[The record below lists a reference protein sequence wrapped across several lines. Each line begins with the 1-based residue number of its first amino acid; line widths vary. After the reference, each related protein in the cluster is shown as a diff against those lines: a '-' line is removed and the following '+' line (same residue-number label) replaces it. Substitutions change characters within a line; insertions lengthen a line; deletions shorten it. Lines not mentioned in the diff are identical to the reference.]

1 MDWTVLWNP
10 LKSLKSTTIL
20 LIGLLFF
27 VLGNLAA
34 AYFDFV
40 FNGVLDI
47 HQVGGRELWYAF
59 KENAVIVALL
69 AVMLYG
75 LGYAI
80 NRKTRL
86 IDILNA
92 VLVFRIP
99 FYVVVLWSSLPFFT
113 DLLANIEDNKDN
125 LVNLH
130 FEILQLVGLLVF
142 ALFILLLLIYA
153 ILLLFNG
160 FKTATNAKKWQHFL
174 LFGVVLFIAE
184 VISKILL

>member
-20 LIGLLFF
+20 PIGLLFF
-27 VLGNLAA
+27 VLGSWAA
-34 AYFDFV
+34 AYFDFA
-40 FNGVLDI
+40 FDGVLDV
-47 HQVGGRELWYAF
+47 HQVGDRETWHAF
-59 KENAVIVALL
+59 MENAIIVALL

-92 VLVFRIP
+92 ILVFRIP
-99 FYVVVLWSSLPFFT
+99 FYVMVLWSSFPFF
-113 DLLANIEDNKDN
+113 ANLFAYIEENKDN
-125 LVNLH
+125 LANLH
-130 FEILQLVGLLVF
+130 LEILQLLGLLVF
-142 ALFILLLLIYA
+142 AVFILLLLVYA

-174 LFGVVLFIAE
+174 SFGVVLFVAE